1 MLAMLQWSKP
11 RILGWNETSEK
22 NVHWSTLRLP
32 HRPQLVVSKSKFW
45 KHVWI
50 YTVWSSAI
58 NTISQSS
65 ISFTEPPFPLRSQL
79 RRKAR
84 NPAISLAPGDSAS
97 NGADRCCENKFLPLR
112 DPNSCLIPKLWNI
125 WNEVK
130 QLDTIYMIHL
140 GEKTVGKKMF
150 RPALSCSVK
159 KKHHRI
165 DCLQVFMW
173 PLHRDTADSAISS
186 LPQGGVQRTWKRTGT
201 QICEIRTQYKIL
213 IANWCLG
220 QLLQQCL
227 SIYTKL
233 HENQNFMH
241 TFI

>member
-1 MLAMLQWSKP
+1 MENMETDWKRYKGPFHWFHWSMDKFIPKITAMLAMLQWSKP

-159 KKHHRI
+159 KKTSQNRLSSGVH
-165 DCLQVFMW
+165 V
-173 PLHRDTADSAISS
+173 ASA
-186 LPQGGVQRTWKRTGT
+186 
-201 QICEIRTQYKIL
+201 
-213 IANWCLG
+213 
-220 QLLQQCL
+220 
-227 SIYTKL
+227 
-233 HENQNFMH
+233 
-241 TFI
+241 